1 MRSLDKQFTYRLKVI
16 SKLSDIESNRF
27 YQKECGLNLAQTRTL
42 ATVGT
47 FEPLSI
53 NLLAQSAILDKSQA
67 SRAAKEM
74 VELGFINKTRNE
86 ADERGISL
94 TLTPKGKKLFNK
106 VVEAIELR
114 NKTILEP
121 LSAEEVKTLDRL
133 LDKMVSNV
141 AIDA

>member
-86 ADERGISL
+86 NDERGISL

-114 NKTILEP
+114 NKTILKP
-121 LSAEEVKTLDRL
+121 LSVEEIKTLDRL
-133 LDKMVSNV
+133 LDKMVGNV
-141 AIDA
+141 ATEA

>member
-53 NLLAQSAILDKSQA
+53 NLLAQSAVLDKSQA

-86 ADERGISL
+86 NDERGISL
-94 TLTPKGKKLFNK
+94 TLTSKGKKLFNK

-114 NKTILEP
+114 NKTILKP
-121 LSAEEVKTLDRL
+121 LTTEEIKTLDSL
-133 LDKMVSNV
+133 LDKMVGNV
-141 AIDA
+141 SAEV

>member
-1 MRSLDKQFTYRLKVI
+1 MRSLEKQFTYRLKII

-27 YQKECGLNLAQTRTL
+27 YLKECGLNLAQTRTL

-53 NLLAQSAILDKSQA
+53 NLLAQSAVLDKSQA

-86 ADERGISL
+86 DDERGISL

-106 VVEAIELR
+106 VVEAIESR
-114 NKTILEP
+114 NQMILKP
-121 LSAEEVKTLDRL
+121 LSADEVKTLDRL
-133 LDKMVSNV
+133 LEKMVGNI
-141 AIDA
+141 ATNI

>member
-86 ADERGISL
+86 DDERGISL
-94 TLTPKGKKLFNK
+94 TLTPKGKKLFSK

>member
-86 ADERGISL
+86 DDERGISL

-114 NKTILEP
+114 NKKILEP
-121 LSAEEVKTLDRL
+121 LSAEEVKTLDHL